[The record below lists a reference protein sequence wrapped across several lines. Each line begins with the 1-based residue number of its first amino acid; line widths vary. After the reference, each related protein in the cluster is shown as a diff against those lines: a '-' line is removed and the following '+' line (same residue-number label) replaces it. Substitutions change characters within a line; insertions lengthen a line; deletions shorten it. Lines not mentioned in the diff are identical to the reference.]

1 MKKAASIFLCANM
14 TQRDV
19 RLLLQ
24 WMENPAVT
32 QYLNEDSTVTTH
44 LRQMECSVPE
54 PMLTYHFNRRSRFFM
69 ACTREG
75 EAIGFVKL
83 REQMTG
89 TYEHSI
95 DAKGRL
101 FIPAKLREELGVT
114 FYLAMG
120 VDACLAIYPQATWDR
135 FTEKFASLPMS
146 QSKAMRPLFANAAKC
161 ELDSQ
166 GRIVI
171 PQKLRKYAGL
181 EKDVVIIGVNDRAE
195 IWSADAWNAQEEEE
209 MTPEKMAA
217 CMAELGF

>member
-1 MKKAASIFLCANM
+1 
-14 TQRDV
+14 
-19 RLLLQ
+19 
-24 WMENPAVT
+24 
-32 QYLNEDSTVTTH
+32 
-44 LRQMECSVPE
+44 
-54 PMLTYHFNRRSRFFM
+54 
-69 ACTREG
+69 
-75 EAIGFVKL
+75 
-83 REQMTG
+83 MTG

-101 FIPAKLREELGVT
+101 FIPAKLREELGSA

-120 VDACLAIYPQATWDR
+120 VDACLAIYPQSTWDR

-161 ELDSQ
+161 EPDSQ

-171 PQKLRKYAGL
+171 PQKLRRYAAL
-181 EKDVVIIGVNDRAE
+181 EKDAVIIGVHDRAE
-195 IWSADAWNAQEEEE
+195 IWSAAAWNAQEEEE

>member
-1 MKKAASIFLCANM
+1 MK
-14 TQRDV
+14 DV
-19 RLLLQ
+19 
-24 WMENPAVT
+24 
-32 QYLNEDSTVTTH
+32 
-44 LRQMECSVPE
+44 
-54 PMLTYHFNRRSRFFM
+54 
-69 ACTREG
+69 
-75 EAIGFVKL
+75 
-83 REQMTG
+83 TG

-120 VDACLAIYPQATWDR
+120 VDECLAIYPQETWNR

-146 QSKAMRPLFANAAKC
+146 QSAAMRPLFANASKC

-181 EKDVVIIGVNDRAE
+181 EKDAVIIGVNDRAE
-195 IWSADAWNAQEEEE
+195 IWSAETWNAREEEE
-209 MTPEKMAA
+209 MTPEKMKACLAA
-217 CMAELGF
+217 LGF

>member
-1 MKKAASIFLCANM
+1 
-14 TQRDV
+14 
-19 RLLLQ
+19 
-24 WMENPAVT
+24 
-32 QYLNEDSTVTTH
+32 
-44 LRQMECSVPE
+44 
-54 PMLTYHFNRRSRFFM
+54 
-69 ACTREG
+69 
-75 EAIGFVKL
+75 
-83 REQMTG
+83 MTG

-120 VDACLAIYPQATWDR
+120 VDECLAIYPQETWNR

-146 QSKAMRPLFANAAKC
+146 QSAAMRPLFANASKC

-181 EKDVVIIGVNDRAE
+181 ENDAVIIGVNDRAE
-195 IWSADAWNAQEEEE
+195 IWSAETWNAREEEE
-209 MTPEKMAA
+209 MTPEKMKACLAA
-217 CMAELGF
+217 LGF

>member
-1 MKKAASIFLCANM
+1 
-14 TQRDV
+14 
-19 RLLLQ
+19 
-24 WMENPAVT
+24 
-32 QYLNEDSTVTTH
+32 
-44 LRQMECSVPE
+44 
-54 PMLTYHFNRRSRFFM
+54 
-69 ACTREG
+69 
-75 EAIGFVKL
+75 
-83 REQMTG
+83 MTG

-120 VDACLAIYPQATWDR
+120 VDACLAIYPQETWNR

-146 QSKAMRPLFANAAKC
+146 QSKSMRLLFANAAKC

-171 PQKLRKYAGL
+171 PQKLRKYANL
-181 EKDVVIIGVNDRAE
+181 DKDTVIIGVSDRAE
-195 IWSADAWNAQEEEE
+195 IWAAETWNALEEDN

-217 CMAELGF
+217 CMEALGV